1 MRYVGYDFN
10 LTEDGIGL
18 DEELDLDKLGWKEGD
33 WFVVKKVN
41 GKNNL
46 IKIDPLVKFLKDGEN
61 VEEFMAD

>member
-18 DEELDLDKLGWKEGD
+18 DEELDLGKLGWKEGD
-33 WFVVKKVN
+33 WFIVKKID

-46 IKIDPLVKFLKDGEN
+46 IKIDPLVKFIKDG
-61 VEEFMAD
+61 AQC

>member
-33 WFVVKKVN
+33 WFIVKKVN

-46 IKIDPLVKFLKDGEN
+46 IKTDPLVKFIKDGEQC
-61 VEEFMAD
+61 